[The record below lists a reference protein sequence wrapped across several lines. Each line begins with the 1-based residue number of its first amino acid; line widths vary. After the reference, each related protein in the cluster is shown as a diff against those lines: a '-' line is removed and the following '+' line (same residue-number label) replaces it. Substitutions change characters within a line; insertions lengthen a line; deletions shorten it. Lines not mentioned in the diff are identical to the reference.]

1 MLRSTRQVSET
12 HESGVYL
19 NRMIHQWYP
28 AQYGGQIP
36 DQMLNRWSETCFFKA
51 RIFLR
56 KVFLTLKTWILCTE
70 IKHYEKKS
78 GA

>member
-28 AQYGGQIP
+28 AQYGGKMP
-36 DQMLNRWSETCFFKA
+36 DQMLSRWSETPFFKVVHPVHVDDLNPGN
-51 RIFLR
+51 R
-56 KVFLTLKTWILCTE
+56 
-70 IKHYEKKS
+70 
-78 GA
+78 

>member
-36 DQMLNRWSETCFFKA
+36 DQMLKAVARSPSYKVWREISEFQAHQK
-51 RIFLR
+51 
-56 KVFLTLKTWILCTE
+56 LTV
-70 IKHYEKKS
+70 S
-78 GA
+78 